1 MVVEIVRGVYKNMIV
16 ASKYSYSYNQIVR
29 TNNLLTFNILL
40 DYLLR
45 YLDFL
50 ISWVGWTNKCPSY
63 KIWINFEI
71 SETIAIIINWKK
83 NYIIYKFGIQHL

>member
-1 MVVEIVRGVYKNMIV
+1 MIEKRNAKKRIILKTNLLRGLRKMVVEIVRGVYKNMIV

-29 TNNLLTFNILL
+29 TNNLFTYNILL

-50 ISWVGWTNKCPSY
+50 IS
-63 KIWINFEI
+63 
-71 SETIAIIINWKK
+71 
-83 NYIIYKFGIQHL
+83 